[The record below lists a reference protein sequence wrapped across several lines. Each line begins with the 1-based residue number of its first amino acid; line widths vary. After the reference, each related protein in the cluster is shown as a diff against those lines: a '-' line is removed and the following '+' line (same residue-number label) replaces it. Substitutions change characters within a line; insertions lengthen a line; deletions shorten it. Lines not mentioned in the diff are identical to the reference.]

1 MMNKNPHS
9 LHKIRFND
17 CDLFGHLN
25 NARYLDYFMDAREDH
40 LKNYYDFDLS
50 AYYKKDMAWLV
61 GSHEIAYL
69 RAAQYNEQ
77 VIIQSTL
84 LLAETSLLHFEV
96 IMLNESMDQLKSI
109 MRTKL
114 IPVNTKTG
122 RKEQHPAEFLEWAKN
137 LENATAAGFES
148 LQNRIGYL
156 IVDLK
161 GKAKE

>member
-1 MMNKNPHS
+1 MNKNPHS

-96 IMLNESMDQLKSI
+96 IMLNKSMDQLKSI

-114 IPVNTKTG
+114 IPVNTRTG
-122 RKEQHPAEFLEWAKN
+122 KKEQHPAEFLEWAIN
-137 LENATAAGFES
+137 LENTTVNSSES
-148 LQNRIGYL
+148 LQDRIGHL
-156 IVDLK
+156 LVELKRK
-161 GKAKE
+161 GKE